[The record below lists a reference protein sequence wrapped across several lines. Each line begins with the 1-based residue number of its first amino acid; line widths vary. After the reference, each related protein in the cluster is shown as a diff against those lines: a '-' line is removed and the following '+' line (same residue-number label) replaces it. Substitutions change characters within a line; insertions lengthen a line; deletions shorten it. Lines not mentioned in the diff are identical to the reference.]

1 MTKMVMM
8 MMMTVAMAV
17 INDGDDSDDG
27 DGGNGEC
34 CDYSQCRL
42 SILTTASAGIAAEDG
57 EDR

>member
-1 MTKMVMM
+1 MVMMM